1 MKRTTRGITIIDT
14 LSALLLLAA
23 VALYAWPITARVTT
37 AAPVTSAVLPTKTDV
52 SLASGDDVSAIT
64 AANILSPVRKAP
76 TTRYVSPDRAGPS
89 DFAMPAAF
97 VPARDSTAT
106 ENAIDGDAVPSL
118 YGIVT
123 GEGTS
128 RALLR
133 LSDGDVNPVLL
144 REGDVR
150 GAYRVISI
158 RSNAVIVAGP
168 SGKRTLRLSRSAR
181 GDSTGKQL

>member
-1 MKRTTRGITIIDT
+1 MMRALRGLTIIDA

-23 VALYAWPITARVTT
+23 VAFYAWPVRTSITPPMETT
-37 AAPVTSAVLPTKTDV
+37 SVAVLPKTEV
-52 SLASGDDVSAIT
+52 ASTNTDDVSAIT
-64 AANILSPVRKAP
+64 AANILSASRHAP
-76 TTRYVSPDRAGPS
+76 SSRYVSPDRAGPS
-89 DFAMPAAF
+89 EFAMPASF
-97 VPARDSTAT
+97 TPVRDSAAT
-106 ENAIDGDAVPSL
+106 ETAPDSDTVPSL
-118 YGIVT
+118 YGIVNI
-123 GEGTS
+123 EGTS

-133 LSDGDVNPVLL
+133 LSDADANPVLL

-168 SGKRTLRLSRSAR
+168 SGKRTLRLSKSAR